1 MLLRHNRGFN
11 LVELMVAMVAGLL
24 LVAAASAL
32 FASIPKANRTAMQ
45 MSRLNQEL
53 QSITDMMARDIQRA
67 GYDASAAA
75 HTLVSGATS
84 PFYFDSTKH
93 LLNKYSSSPDQFR
106 CIALKYDER
115 DENATPSPGQ
125 PEDNEVVV
133 YSYHSASLGGS
144 VWMAGLPASAAEQ
157 TSAALQTLVDAC
169 SDEDVADPISTN
181 GAMKITDLTFTLLP
195 SSASSGARTIRL
207 TITGN
212 DIKSPALALTL
223 QRDIKLRNDVYCCH
237 ETTRRFH
244 HLYRYPAAYL
254 DSCRYFPVG
263 RQADG
268 GRPQDQRQRGAIS
281 SGPGAG
287 RAGHRRRDGAREH

>member
-1 MLLRHNRGFN
+1 MFLRHNRGFN

-32 FASIPKANRTAMQ
+32 FASILKANRTAMQ

-125 PEDNEVVV
+125 PGVNEAVV
-133 YSYHSASLGGS
+133 YSFRSASIGS
-144 VWMAGLPASAAEQ
+144 SIWLNELSASA
-157 TSAALQTLVDAC
+157 D
-169 SDEDVADPISTN
+169 
-181 GAMKITDLTFTLLP
+181 
-195 SSASSGARTIRL
+195 R
-207 TITGN
+207 
-212 DIKSPALALTL
+212 KSH
-223 QRDIKLRNDVYCCH
+223 V
-237 ETTRRFH
+237 
-244 HLYRYPAAYL
+244 
-254 DSCRYFPVG
+254 
-263 RQADG
+263 
-268 GRPQDQRQRGAIS
+268 
-281 SGPGAG
+281 
-287 RAGHRRRDGAREH
+287 

>member
-1 MLLRHNRGFN
+1 MFLRHNRGFN

-32 FASIPKANRTAMQ
+32 FASILKANRTAMQ

-125 PEDNEVVV
+125 PGVNEAVV
-133 YSYHSASLGGS
+133 YSFRSASIGS
-144 VWMAGLPASAAEQ
+144 SIWLNELSASA
-157 TSAALQTLVDAC
+157 SVGTLTTAC
-169 SDEDVADPISTN
+169 SSGGNKLTTDDAIE
-181 GAMKITDLTFTLLP
+181 ITDLSFRMI
-195 SSASSGARTIRL
+195 SGSVSTGVRTIRL

-223 QRDIKLRNDVYCCH
+223 QRDIKLRNNG
-237 ETTRRFH
+237 F
-244 HLYRYPAAYL
+244 
-254 DSCRYFPVG
+254 
-263 RQADG
+263 
-268 GRPQDQRQRGAIS
+268 
-281 SGPGAG
+281 
-287 RAGHRRRDGAREH
+287 

>member
-32 FASIPKANRTAMQ
+32 FASILKANRTAMQ

-133 YSYHSASLGGS
+133 YSYHSATLGGS

-223 QRDIKLRNDVYCCH
+223 QRDIKRRNDGY
-237 ETTRRFH
+237 
-244 HLYRYPAAYL
+244 
-254 DSCRYFPVG
+254 
-263 RQADG
+263 
-268 GRPQDQRQRGAIS
+268 
-281 SGPGAG
+281 
-287 RAGHRRRDGAREH
+287 